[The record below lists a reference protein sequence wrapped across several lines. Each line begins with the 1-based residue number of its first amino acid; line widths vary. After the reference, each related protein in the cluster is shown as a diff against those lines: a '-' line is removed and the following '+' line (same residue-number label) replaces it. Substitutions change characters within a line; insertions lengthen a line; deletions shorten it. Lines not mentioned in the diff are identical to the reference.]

1 MPLANIKV
9 RLLAIIPTFNE
20 QENVRTLVENLDN
33 LKLNLDI
40 LFVDGQ
46 SNDGTQEIIRSLI
59 KSGSEHIHLLVE
71 NKKSGLASAYLAGFY
86 WAISNNYDYVIQMD
100 CDGSHRALDL
110 ARMVNEIEPNTLV
123 LGSRYIPGGSANGWN
138 KKRIFLSYSA
148 NLFIKK
154 FLGIRISDMTTGF
167 KVLPQNAVLDILKE
181 QIQSVGYV
189 FQIEVNIKCKIKGYN
204 LTEIPIIFVDR
215 QHGKSKL
222 NLKIIYEALR
232 LIFKWKFQYRLNEA
246 E

>member
-1 MPLANIKV
+1 
-9 RLLAIIPTFNE
+9 
-20 QENVRTLVENLDN
+20 
-33 LKLNLDI
+33 
-40 LFVDGQ
+40 
-46 SNDGTQEIIRSLI
+46 
-59 KSGSEHIHLLVE
+59 
-71 NKKSGLASAYLAGFY
+71 
-86 WAISNNYDYVIQMD
+86 
-100 CDGSHRALDL
+100 
-110 ARMVNEIEPNTLV
+110 
-123 LGSRYIPGGSANGWN
+123 
-138 KKRIFLSYSA
+138 
-148 NLFIKK
+148 
-154 FLGIRISDMTTGF
+154 MTTGF

>member
-1 MPLANIKV
+1 MLIVVPVI
-9 RLLAIIPTFNE
+9 NE
-20 QENVRTLVENLDN
+20 VDN
-33 LKLNLDI
+33 LRELLPKIFADSKDLSVLIIDDN
-40 LFVDGQ
+40 

-204 LTEIPIIFVDR
+204 LTEIPITFVDR